1 MSNGE
6 RLQGAL
12 KLLGYEH
19 SKEPFDRTNLVLAI
33 QFFVVSSRMMLLKQ
47 SARLKLKKFE
57 PKLPKTDGSRLDIV
71 ELGIIHAQTD

>member
-33 QFFVVSSRMMLLKQ
+33 QFFAGVQQDDALETECEIEIKKNSSRNCRKQ
-47 SARLKLKKFE
+47 TAAGL
-57 PKLPKTDGSRLDIV
+57 I
-71 ELGIIHAQTD
+71 

>member
-19 SKEPFDRTNLVLAI
+19 KKEPFDRTNLVLAI
-33 QFFVVSSRMMLLKQ
+33 QFFAGVQQDDAL
-47 SARLKLKKFE
+47 E
-57 PKLPKTDGSRLDIV
+57 T
-71 ELGIIHAQTD
+71 

>member
-19 SKEPFDRTNLVLAI
+19 SIEPFDRSNLVLAI
-33 QFFVVSSRMMLLKQ
+33 QFFAGVQQDTAL
-47 SARLKLKKFE
+47 E
-57 PKLPKTDGSRLDIV
+57 TECEV
-71 ELGIIHAQTD
+71 EIKNIRAEIAEKRRQKA

>member
-1 MSNGE
+1 MQSERNMSNGE

-33 QFFVVSSRMMLLKQ
+33 QFFAGVQQDDALETECKIEI
-47 SARLKLKKFE
+47 KKIRAE
-57 PKLPKTDGSRLDIV
+57 IAENRRQQ
-71 ELGIIHAQTD
+71 A

>member
-12 KLLGYEH
+12 KLLGYEN
-19 SKEPFDRTNLVLAI
+19 SKEPFDRSNLVLAI
-33 QFFVVSSRMMLLKQ
+33 QFFAGVQQDDALETES
-47 SARLKLKKFE
+47 RLKLKKFE

-71 ELGIIHAQTD
+71 ELGIIHAQAD

>member
-33 QFFVVSSRMMLLKQ
+33 QFFAGVQQDDALETECKIEIKKIRAEIAESRRQ
-47 SARLKLKKFE
+47 QA
-57 PKLPKTDGSRLDIV
+57 
-71 ELGIIHAQTD
+71 

>member
-19 SKEPFDRTNLVLAI
+19 SIEPFDRSNLVLAI
-33 QFFVVSSRMMLLKQ
+33 QFFAGVQQDAAL
-47 SARLKLKKFE
+47 E
-57 PKLPKTDGSRLDIV
+57 NECEV
-71 ELGIIHAQTD
+71 EIKNIRAEIAEKRRQKS

>member
-33 QFFVVSSRMMLLKQ
+33 QFFAGVQQDDALQ
-47 SARLKLKKFE
+47 TECEIEIKKIRAE
-57 PKLPKTDGSRLDIV
+57 IAENRRQQ
-71 ELGIIHAQTD
+71 A